1 MTELLDTFD
10 EYGNKTGTIQKG
22 EKTSDYV
29 KCCSCFV
36 VNGKNQ
42 VLIEKRGKT
51 VLDAGKLDLCS
62 GHVQSG
68 EVPTQGMIREIMEE
82 LGIKEDEARNIRN
95 IGRILIDF
103 NKVGGNFKCITDMF
117 VLKRKNEDLALQDE
131 EVKGI
136 EYYDL
141 EEALN
146 LIRENKTR
154 IPYSQE
160 FEEIFNNLKQ
170 ELNLK
175 PKNKNI
181 MEK

>member
-136 EYYDL
+136 EYYDF

-154 IPYSQE
+154 LPYSVE
-160 FEEIFNNLKQ
+160 FEEIFDKLKQ

-175 PKNKNI
+175 PKNRYI

>member
-1 MTELLDTFD
+1 MAELLDTFD
-10 EYGNKTGTIQKG
+10 EYGNKIGTIKKG
-22 EKTSDYV
+22 EKTGNYV

-42 VLIEKRGKT
+42 ILIEKRGKT

-68 EVPTQGMIREIMEE
+68 EVPIQGMIRELTEE
-82 LGIKEDEARNIRN
+82 LGIKEDEAREIKS
-95 IGRILIDF
+95 IGKLLIDF

-117 VLKRKNEDLALQDE
+117 VLKRKKEDLALQDE

-136 EYYDL
+136 EYYEL

-160 FEEIFNNLKQ
+160 FEEIFNNLKE

>member
-1 MTELLDTFD
+1 
-10 EYGNKTGTIQKG
+10 
-22 EKTSDYV
+22 
-29 KCCSCFV
+29 
-36 VNGKNQ
+36 
-42 VLIEKRGKT
+42 
-51 VLDAGKLDLCS
+51 
-62 GHVQSG
+62 
-68 EVPTQGMIREIMEE
+68 MIRELTEE
-82 LGIKEDEARNIRN
+82 LGIKEDEARNIKS
-95 IGRILIDF
+95 IGKVLIDF
-103 NKVGGNFKCITDMF
+103 NKVGGTFKCITDIF
-117 VLKRKNEDLALQDE
+117 VLKRKKEDLALQDE